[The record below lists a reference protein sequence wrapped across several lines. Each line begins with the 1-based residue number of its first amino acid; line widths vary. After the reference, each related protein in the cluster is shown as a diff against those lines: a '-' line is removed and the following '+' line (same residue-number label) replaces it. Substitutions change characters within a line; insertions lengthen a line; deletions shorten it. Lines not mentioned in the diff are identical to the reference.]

1 MRVLVAEPE
10 RRLAGVIGQG
20 LKEEGHSVEAA
31 LDGEAV
37 LERLAEDPP
46 YDLVVLDVALPR
58 RDGLDVVRVLREH
71 RIEALVLLLTERDRT
86 HDPAAHHVT
95 RAGRHIALTASEYA
109 LLEYFLRNAGQVLTR
124 QMIAEHVWGRDG
136 EPKSN
141 VVDVYV
147 GYLRC
152 KIGSGGGA
160 VPLLHTIRGVGY
172 MLSAAP

>member
-86 HDPAAHHVT
+86 SE
-95 RAGRHIALTASEYA
+95 LTPRWRSPPSSMSSSRECAR
-109 LLEYFLRNAGQVLTR
+109 F
-124 QMIAEHVWGRDG
+124 
-136 EPKSN
+136 
-141 VVDVYV
+141 
-147 GYLRC
+147 
-152 KIGSGGGA
+152 SGGD
-160 VPLLHTIRGVGY
+160 PLTGRRCSV
-172 MLSAAP
+172 SAIYPSTPPLTT

>member
-1 MRVLVAEPE
+1 MAKPFVFDEFLARVRALL
-10 RRLAGVIGQG
+10 RRR
-20 LKEEGHSVEAA
+20 SVDRAP
-31 LDGEAV
+31 LLSVG
-37 LERLAEDPP
+37 
-46 YDLVVLDVALPR
+46 DLSL
-58 RDGLDVVRVLREH
+58 
-71 RIEALVLLLTERDRT
+71 
-86 HDPAAHHVT
+86 DPAAHHVT